1 MLCRELFKKEEGL
14 SSQGPGITYNGSEPK
29 SQVRAHAF
37 CGANKTHER
46 NLFKSE
52 EKRASDVPGAGKY
65 DVNSG
70 SLSQSVRQGRRV

>member
-1 MLCRELFKKEEGL
+1 VLCRELFKKEEGL

-37 CGANKTHER
+37 CEL